1 MTRTVLGPTA
11 CKELHDRDSQKQS
24 KFSPAMLIGWA
35 GRVFSPLWLPADY
48 VATSCAVLL
57 LLRALVT

>member
-11 CKELHDRDSQKQS
+11 CKGLNDRDSEKQ
-24 KFSPAMLIGWA
+24 FTLFPAMLIGWA

-48 VATSCAVLL
+48 VAT
-57 LLRALVT
+57 